1 MFEMKLLLIYVYTCS
16 LNVSCDAD
24 GSSADVAQAIF
35 GTAVALVAPAFTPDA
50 AFNISS
56 TLAEALA
63 QTPQLL
69 PATLASAFSQG
80 IAGTIEFDTE
90 VHTSSYGG
98 GPTLPQ
104 TLAVAHAC
112 GQDAAIASGTK
123 QVIRVY
129 SSGVNDVQFC
139 LSSNAPS
146 ALSIICCSRMST

>member
-1 MFEMKLLLIYVYTCS
+1 M
-16 LNVSCDAD
+16 SCGAD
-24 GSSADVAQAIF
+24 GSNADVAQAIF
-35 GTAVALVAPAFTPDA
+35 DTAIGLVAPTFTPDG
-50 AFNISS
+50 AFNVSS

-69 PATLASAFSQG
+69 PATLASGFSQE

-90 VHTSSYGG
+90 VHSHSYGG

-112 GQDAAIASGTK
+112 GQDAAITSGTM

-129 SSGVNDVQFC
+129 ASGVNDV
-139 LSSNAPS
+139 
-146 ALSIICCSRMST
+146 

>member
-1 MFEMKLLLIYVYTCS
+1 MLI
-16 LNVSCDAD
+16 
-24 GSSADVAQAIF
+24 
-35 GTAVALVAPAFTPDA
+35 APAFTPDA

-69 PATLASAFSQG
+69 PATLASAISQG
-80 IAGTIEFDTE
+80 IAETIEFDTE

-139 LSSNAPS
+139 LSPNAPS